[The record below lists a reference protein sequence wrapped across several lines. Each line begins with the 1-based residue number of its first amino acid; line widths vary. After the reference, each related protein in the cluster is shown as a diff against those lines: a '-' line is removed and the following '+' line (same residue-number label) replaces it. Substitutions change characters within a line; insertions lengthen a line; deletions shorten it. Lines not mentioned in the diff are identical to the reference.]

1 MWMQEG
7 LFKTSKCSMEMEP
20 TEVVVG
26 MGCPRIRGQGEKSEC
41 EIGKRIWEGRKGCG
55 WDVLA

>member
-1 MWMQEG
+1 MDAG
-7 LFKTSKCSMEMEP
+7 GPFKTSNCSMEMEP

-26 MGCPRIRGQGEKSEC
+26 MECPRIRGQGEKSEC
-41 EIGKRIWEGRKGCG
+41 EVGKRIWEGRKGCG